1 MNKKISLTNKIVNEW
16 RFCLSSYTLL
26 DIIAFDSKL
35 VKSVYFFSNGSVS
48 DTRIFAEEYYR
59 CLTQDSNIWDIT
71 ITIRK
76 IHVLVLVTMTLSIQ
90 WLGSSSV
97 GPSTVP
103 SYYPPSLFVPLC
115 TYPTLQPPLCN
126 PLGSRSSQISVWNFQ
141 ERPFRF
147 PFFATLKVL
156 RYMRAMYSYL
166 FSKCSTSYIRKFP

>member
-1 MNKKISLTNKIVNEW
+1 MNKIVNEW
-16 RFCLSSYTLL
+16 RSCLSSYTLL
-26 DIIAFDSKL
+26 DIIAFDYKL
-35 VKSVYFFSNGSVS
+35 VRSVYYTFPTVGYRKREFSLK
-48 DTRIFAEEYYR
+48 IEYFR
-59 CLTQDSNIWDIT
+59 CLTQDSNIWNIT

-97 GPSTVP
+97 GPSMVP
-103 SYYPPSLFVPLC
+103 SYYPPSPFVPLC

-147 PFFATLKVL
+147 PFFATLEVL